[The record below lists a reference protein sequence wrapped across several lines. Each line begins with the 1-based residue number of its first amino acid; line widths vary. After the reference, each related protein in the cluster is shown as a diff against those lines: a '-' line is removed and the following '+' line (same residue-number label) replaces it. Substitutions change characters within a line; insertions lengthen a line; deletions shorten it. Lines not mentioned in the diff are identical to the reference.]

1 MSIET
6 RTYADADRARAA
18 IDELSAKGFS
28 DVKALFKPDHV
39 RVVVNA
45 RFGEG
50 RNASEILD
58 RHGPLT
64 SARRRT
70 TIPTRLRRD
79 RRPGFYRKFRTRPPH
94 CRISWAYPSLRKG
107 LSRARPKVSDSR
119 SGAAFELAELAD
131 PVRGNRGRSERSGRL
146 LSIARRKTGRRP
158 AGTPAGQ
165 RPDSA
170 SKEGDASSGTPAEE
184 RRHDSPSSDAEA
196 VSGTMGDD
204 ASPGKGDGRS
214 LRREMGIC
222 RAPQQDLS
230 RSPRPTRRAFCRS
243 GQGRGYPRFHL
254 TAPRIGGRLSSSR
267 HKRRKSNMGDDPEPR
282 L

>member
-64 SARRRT
+64 SGEAAN
-70 TIPTRLRRD
+70 D
-79 RRPGFYRKFRTRPPH
+79 D
-94 CRISWAYPSLRKG
+94 SDPSPSRSAAGILSKVQDPATPLSNILGLPVLSKG
-107 LSRARPKVSDSR
+107 LSRLAPKSLIYDPAPLSNWLNWPTLYGATGGARKGSVASPADS
-119 SGAAFELAELAD
+119 
-131 PVRGNRGRSERSGRL
+131 
-146 LSIARRKTGRRP
+146 P
-158 AGTPAGQ
+158 AKDGPSSSGTPVGQ

-170 SKEGDASSGTPAEE
+170 SKEGEASSGTPAEE

-196 VSGTMGDD
+196 VSGTMGDVRQ
-204 ASPGKGDGRS
+204 SRE
-214 LRREMGIC
+214 RR
-222 RAPQQDLS
+222 
-230 RSPRPTRRAFCRS
+230 RPPTPS
-243 GQGRGYPRFHL
+243 
-254 TAPRIGGRLSSSR
+254 
-267 HKRRKSNMGDDPEPR
+267 
-282 L
+282 